1 MRNQRLGVK
10 TGMLQAVDQRAEV
23 LAQRRLQFSIGRA
36 HRHSDFSTAL
46 RDVQVHGDCI
56 GADTDFHNLCVAY
69 RSAHPEKYIKIHVY
83 PPINPQLR
91 GFNVADKTLELNH
104 YLERNK
110 AIVLN
115 SDFLIACP
123 VDKNKAEVR
132 SGTWST
138 VRQAR
143 RHGIPVRI
151 L

>member
-1 MRNQRLGVK
+1 MQPA
-10 TGMLQAVDQRAEV
+10 QAETIIRV
-23 LAQRRLQFSIGRA
+23 LDA
-36 HRHSDFSTAL
+36 HSSL
-46 RDVQVHGDCI
+46 VVLHGDCI